1 MQLLI
6 DELFNGIMNGSTYAL
21 VAVGMTMIFGVLR
34 AINFAHG
41 EYYMIGSFAAWLIIE
56 KLQAPYFASILF
68 ALAAAIILGTA
79 LAWLVMQR
87 LVNVPFQVAVLA
99 TLGVSVILQN
109 LTLILFG
116 GTNKEFLEGWLDPL
130 SLFGMYVS
138 QQRLVIFAVTVVTF
152 ALLECLVRFTRMGKE
167 MRAVSQ
173 NVMCCHVIGIDVQRV
188 VRRTFT
194 LGVALAALAGVLTA
208 PLSVTIYAG
217 MGEIITLKT
226 FAIIVIGGM
235 GNVQG
240 TLLAGWLLGIV
251 EALAIGF
258 VGLHLRDAVGVIALL
273 GMLIWRPAGLFS
285 VRERF

>member
-41 EYYMIGSFAAWLIIE
+41 EYYMIGSFSAWLIIE
-56 KLQAPYFASILF
+56 KLQVPYSASILF
-68 ALAAAIILGTA
+68 ALAAAILLGTV
-79 LAWLVMQR
+79 LGWLVMQR

-99 TLGVSVILQN
+99 TLGLSVILQN
-109 LTLILFG
+109 VTLIAFG
-116 GTNKEFLEGWLDPL
+116 GTNKEFLDGWLDPVSML
-130 SLFGMYVS
+130 GMS
-138 QQRLVIFAVTVVTF
+138 ISEQRLVIVAVTIVTF

-173 NVMCCHVIGIDVQRV
+173 NAVCCDVIGIDVQRV

-194 LGVALAALAGVLTA
+194 LGVVLAALAGALTA

-258 VGLHLRDAVGVIALL
+258 VGLELRDAVGVIALL